1 MFRKSLFAVALVA
14 LAAVSASAQT
24 VDEIIAK
31 HVAAM
36 GGMAKLNAVKSMRIT
51 GKMTLGPGLEAPAVI
66 EYKRPKNVRM
76 EITLQGMT
84 MVQAYDGASAWQ
96 IMPFQGNKN
105 PEAMGEDDRKD
116 IEEESDLIE
125 GPIVNYKEKGH
136 KVELVGKDKVE
147 GSDAYK
153 LKVTLKNGD
162 TQYVYLDADSFLE
175 VKTEGKR
182 MVRGTEVE
190 TESFSGDYKEVEGLM
205 IPFSQ
210 EVGQKGSTQRQRIT
224 FEKIEINPAVEDAR
238 FKMPDVKK
246 AEGNAPAAKPENKES
261 ETKPAAKKPEPN
273 KKPPVS

>member
-1 MFRKSLFAVALVA
+1 MFRKSLFAITLVA

-31 HVAAM
+31 HVTAM

-66 EYKRPKNVRM
+66 EYKRPRNVRM

-84 MVQAYDGASAWQ
+84 LVQAYDGASAWQ
-96 IMPFQGNKN
+96 IMPFQGNKS

-116 IEEESDLIE
+116 IEEESDLVE
-125 GPIVNYKEKGH
+125 GPLVNYKEKGH

-162 TQYVYLDADSFLE
+162 TQYVYLDADTFLE
-175 VKTEGKR
+175 VKSEGKR

-238 FKMPDVKK
+238 FKMPAAKP
-246 AEGNAPAAKPENKES
+246 AEGNAPAAKPESKES
-261 ETKPAAKKPEPN
+261 ETKPAAKKPEPG
-273 KKPPVS
+273 KKPPVG